1 MGKTVS
7 FGRFEPDG
15 AGIASLFRSGPMQS
29 LLSGIVEPMGAAC
42 NAEAVGNICRDLH
55 IDPGD
60 IEVEPYQAG
69 VRVGRNTAI
78 GYVNVRGLG
87 ELNERIH
94 HTLTKHNH

>member
-7 FGRFEPDG
+7 FGRFEPDK
-15 AGIASLFRSGPMQS
+15 AGIASFFKSVPMQS
-29 LLSGIVEPMGAAC
+29 MLGGIVGPIGAAC
-42 NAEAVGNICRDLH
+42 NAEAVDNISRDLH
-55 IDPGD
+55 IDPRD

-87 ELNERIH
+87 EINERIH